1 MATFK
6 DKLAAGGGLIDLDD
20 GYGDFAPVTAPS
32 APSKGP
38 ATSAESAVAK
48 RPGFRPRAALAVES
62 QAAPPKA
69 GPSGPPARPPSV
81 PSAPH
86 EPSRPSAPVTAERP
100 VVPPT
105 TASAPLQARATPVAE
120 AARSNAPSST
130 GDRERD
136 EARTKRHRTERK
148 ADAEAVTA
156 NLQSFVSKLKGG
168 NVNWASKAGA

>member
-20 GYGDFAPVTAPS
+20 GYGDFAPVATPS
-32 APSKGP
+32 APSKAP
-38 ATSAESAVAK
+38 ATTAESAVAK

-69 GPSGPPARPPSV
+69 GPSGPPARPPSAA
-81 PSAPH
+81 SAPL
-86 EPSRPSAPVTAERP
+86 ESSRPSAPVTAERP

-105 TASAPLQARATPVAE
+105 TASAPLQARAAPVAE
-120 AARSNAPSST
+120 AARSNAPSA
-130 GDRERD
+130 GDRERE

>member
-32 APSKGP
+32 APSKAP

-69 GPSGPPARPPSV
+69 GSSGPPPARPPAAS
-81 PSAPH
+81 SAPH

-100 VVPPT
+100 VVPSA
-105 TASAPLQARATPVAE
+105 TASAPLQARAAPVAE
-120 AARSNAPSST
+120 AARSNAPSA
-130 GDRERD
+130 GDRERE

-148 ADAEAVTA
+148 ADAEVVTA